1 MPKLEQNLAVMWDNS
16 VHRFGKKE
24 CLRVKK
30 DGDWKSLTYEQV
42 DEFVKNLALGLIDM
56 GFKQGD
62 RIALLSEN
70 RPKWAFTDLAV
81 QAVGGILAAIYSTN
95 TPKEILHIVENS
107 GARFLVVSN
116 HFQLQKALAVKS
128 LNKLVERIIIFDPIQ
143 DLTDTDDRVV
153 SFHDVLNRG
162 KGCRDAGILTRRMEK
177 IQQEDVATLIY
188 TSGATGL
195 SKGAMLTH
203 ANLLSNIHEAHK
215 LFGISHHDVCLS
227 ILPLSHS
234 FERTAGHFAV
244 FFCGASIAYAESM
257 STVAHDLLDVKPT
270 VMVGVPR
277 IFEKFH
283 ARIMNQVGK
292 RKIWANNIFKWAV
305 DTGKQVTK
313 YRLKRKRVP
322 AYLDIQYQAADRLV
336 FRKIRENF
344 GGRLRF
350 AISGGA
356 PLTKEIAEF
365 FYAASLPIYE
375 GYGLT
380 EASPVISANCP
391 AAARLGTVGRPIPG
405 VEVRIAGDGE
415 ILVRG
420 PNVMKGY
427 YDNPMETEIALKDRW
442 LHTGDIGRFDDS
454 GFLSITDRK
463 KDIIMTSGG
472 KNIAPQFIEALLCMD
487 TYISQAFVVGDRR
500 PYLTAVIVPDFTEV
514 KNWAKQKGLYF
525 ASNKELVADREVR
538 DLIQNSVDKAN
549 GQLARF
555 ETVKKFIISDVDFNV
570 ENEMLT
576 PTMKLRRR
584 HVVKRFSH
592 EIDQLY

>member
-1 MPKLEQNLAVMWDNS
+1 
-16 VHRFGKKE
+16 
-24 CLRVKK
+24 VKK
-30 DGDWKSLTYEQV
+30 DGEWKSLTYAQV
-42 DEFVKNLALGLIDM
+42 DEFVKNFALGLIDM

-81 QAVGGILAAIYSTN
+81 QAVGGVLAAIYSTN
-95 TPKEILHIVENS
+95 TSKEILHITENS
-107 GARFLVVSN
+107 ESRFLVVSN
-116 HFQLQKALAVKS
+116 HFQLKKALAVKS
-128 LNKLVERIIIFDPIQ
+128 LDKLVEHIVIFDPIQ
-143 DLTDTDDRVV
+143 DLTDVDKRVV

-162 KGCRDAGILTRRMEK
+162 KGFRDAGILARRLEE
-177 IQQEDVATLIY
+177 IQPEDVATLIY
-188 TSGATGL
+188 TSGVTGK

-203 ANLLSNIHEAHK
+203 SNLLSNIHEAHK
-215 LFGISHHDVCLS
+215 LFGLSPDDICLS

-234 FERTAGHFAV
+234 FERMAGHFAV
-244 FFCGASIAYAESM
+244 FYCGASIAYAESI
-257 STVAHDLLDVKPT
+257 STVGQDLLDVRPT

-277 IFEKFH
+277 LFEKFH
-283 ARIMNQVGK
+283 ARILQHLRK
-292 RKIWANNIFKWAV
+292 RKTWANNIFDWGMAAGRQA
-305 DTGKQVTK
+305 TG
-313 YRLKRKRVP
+313 YRLKRKRLP
-322 AYLDIQYQAADRLV
+322 AYLDLQIQAADRLV
-336 FRKIRENF
+336 FKKIRENF

-356 PLTKEIAEF
+356 PLPQEIAEF
-365 FYAASLPIYE
+365 FYAASVPIYE

-380 EASPVISANCP
+380 EASPVISTNCP
-391 AAARLGTVGRPIPG
+391 AATRLGTVGRPIPG
-405 VEVRIAGDGE
+405 VEVRIDVDGE

-427 YDNPMETEIALKDRW
+427 FNNPVESDIMIKDGW
-442 LHTGDIGRFDDS
+442 LHTGDIGRFDDT

-472 KNIAPQFIEALLCMD
+472 KNIAPQHIEALLRMD
-487 TYISQAFVVGDRR
+487 PYISQVFVVGDRR
-500 PYLTAVIVPDFTEV
+500 PYLTSVIVPDYKEV
-514 KNWAKQKGLYF
+514 KNWISEKGMYF
-525 ASNKELVADREVR
+525 ASNKDLVKDPSVR
-538 DLIQNSVDKAN
+538 DLIQHSVDRVNA
-549 GQLARF
+549 QLARF
-555 ETVKKFIISDVDFNV
+555 ETVKKFILSDTDFNV